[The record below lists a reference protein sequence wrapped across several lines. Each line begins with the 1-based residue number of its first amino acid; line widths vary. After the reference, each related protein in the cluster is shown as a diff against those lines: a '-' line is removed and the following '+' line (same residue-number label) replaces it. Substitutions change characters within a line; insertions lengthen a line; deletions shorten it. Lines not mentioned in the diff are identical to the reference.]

1 MKKPPFHLRIRIG
14 TLELELGGDKEEVL
28 SAFEDID
35 SIVEKVSEIFD
46 IEDYSDFVL
55 TNSSEEK
62 YPTIEKVSQCSN
74 AIEAILSTEWG
85 KTPRSISELRK
96 AMESNEIHYP
106 KTTVSGVLFWMIK
119 KSRLRRWKEKRGY
132 LYVLN
137 ERRTEE

>member
-14 TLELELGGDKEEVL
+14 KLELELGGDKEEVL
-28 SAFEDID
+28 SVFEDID
-35 SIVEKVSEIFD
+35 NIIEKVSEIFD
-46 IEDYSDFVL
+46 IEDYSNFVL

-96 AMESNEIHYP
+96 AMEANEIHYP
-106 KTTVSGVLFWMIK
+106 KTTVSGVLFWMVK

-137 ERRTEE
+137 ERRIEK